1 MQWYLRVSAGDRG
14 EQAMVGN
21 LLVESFSFTWVA
33 DGHVFEPLQTEDIRE
48 LDSPGGKFRWKVRPV
63 DSPVGEF
70 SKVQQS
76 SSKLGLA
83 VAQTDNGCQR
93 SYSISC

>member
-1 MQWYLRVSAGDRG
+1 MSAGDRNNHNK
-14 EQAMVGN
+14 QAMMGN
-21 LLVESFSFTWVA
+21 CLKIIWPGVA